1 LRAGLSTPAM
11 HGSKRERQC
20 SDAVDLAPAEINEEL
35 EVTISVGPK
44 PLCGGQEYQMKA
56 NFQSNV
62 ALLDIGQ
69 SSGTYGNTPN
79 FIYSSWKKMPN
90 YALEYVV
97 ERAADFPSTGERTS
111 VALRF
116 PHPAASPPKEPSAPA
131 PISVGAISSK
141 AADVVLTPRQRD
153 VFDLIVQ
160 GMSNKEIARN
170 LQLAEG
176 TVKIHIK
183 ALFAKLGVRR
193 RAAVAVAGTRLL
205 SSPERGSC

>member
-1 LRAGLSTPAM
+1 
-11 HGSKRERQC
+11 
-20 SDAVDLAPAEINEEL
+20 
-35 EVTISVGPK
+35 
-44 PLCGGQEYQMKA
+44 MKA

-79 FIYSSWKKMPN
+79 FIYSSWKKIPN

-97 ERAADFPSTGERTS
+97 ERTAELPGIGERPS
-111 VALRF
+111 VELRF
-116 PHPAASPPKEPSAPA
+116 PHPAAASAPKEPSA
-131 PISVGAISSK
+131 SVAVGGISSK
-141 AADVVLTPRQRD
+141 AIDAVLTPRQRD

-160 GMSNKEIARN
+160 GMSNKEIARS
-170 LQLAEG
+170 LKLAEG

-205 SSPERGSC
+205 SSSERVSC

>member
-1 LRAGLSTPAM
+1 
-11 HGSKRERQC
+11 
-20 SDAVDLAPAEINEEL
+20 
-35 EVTISVGPK
+35 
-44 PLCGGQEYQMKA
+44 MKA

-79 FIYSSWKKMPN
+79 

-97 ERAADFPSTGERTS
+97 ERTAEFPDTGERTS
-111 VALRF
+111 VALRC
-116 PHPAASPPKEPSAPA
+116 PHPAASAPKEPSAPIA
-131 PISVGAISSK
+131 VGGTSSK
-141 AADVVLTPRQRD
+141 AIDVVLTPRQRD

-160 GMSNKEIARN
+160 GMSNKEIARS

-205 SSPERGSC
+205 LSSERVSC